1 MAIPQLLW
9 QDCLLLRR
17 PQGSAAQVPRAA
29 GEEHDASEGFL
40 AARVAAS
47 APCEVASAT
56 TETQQQAAA
65 ASSLPLAG
73 RRAAGSHGCL
83 SPPDVPL
90 LGPAGKSPEARPLA
104 SLPAGP
110 AVGTGKGGL
119 GLHPPELG
127 HGPALGFTAGAAV
140 ERLTA
145 LIRNEAAR
153 PEGRPNAPRNAGRCL
168 PSAASPAKPGE
179 EQRQDPGA

>member
-1 MAIPQLLW
+1 M
-9 QDCLLLRR
+9 
-17 PQGSAAQVPRAA
+17 
-29 GEEHDASEGFL
+29 
-40 AARVAAS
+40 AARVAAG

-104 SLPAGP
+104 PLPAGP

-127 HGPALGFTAGAAV
+127 HGPALGFSAGAAV
-140 ERLTA
+140 ERLTG

-153 PEGRPNAPRNAGRCL
+153 RPAGPEGRPNAPRNAGRRPCL
-168 PSAASPAKPGE
+168 RQPLRQSLEKSRDGSRGLARLWTTTCSLPARCRAVLSPGLSAPLPP
-179 EQRQDPGA
+179 RP